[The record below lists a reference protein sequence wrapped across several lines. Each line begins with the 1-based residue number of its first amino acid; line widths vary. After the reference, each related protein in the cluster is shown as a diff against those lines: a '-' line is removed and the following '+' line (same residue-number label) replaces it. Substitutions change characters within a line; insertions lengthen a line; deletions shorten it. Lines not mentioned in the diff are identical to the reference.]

1 MKTKIIVLSSLLLIS
16 LLTSASGKT
25 EFVITDF
32 GAKAD
37 GKTLNTQAIQKAI
50 DAAAKVGGTIIVPAG
65 NFVSGTIFLK
75 SNTVFHLSPMAR
87 LTGSS
92 NIKDYATMTWG
103 HHEDR
108 TPWHFI
114 VAKDQENIVI
124 NGSGTI
130 DGNDMAYREPNR
142 KNEFSFYR
150 EIEIR
155 PSPLIE
161 IQACKNVIVEN
172 IYIANSPGWTLHL
185 FDCDVAKVDKVTIK
199 NSLFGPN
206 SDGIDITGS
215 HDVSVSNCYISVGD
229 DCIALKTTE
238 DSRTCERIAVTNCIF
253 ETNCVALRVG
263 FESRKDFKDITL
275 SNCIV
280 KNASRAIDIRT
291 IEGGNIENVIVSG
304 MTGQVNSGWAFD
316 RVIEIHANRIANLY
330 DIAIKE
336 HPNYGKEK
344 PVEKAGYIKNV
355 LIENLMIRTSG
366 RILLGALPETSITNV
381 TFRDITLEYFLLE
394 DPFEIGLKADKSVGF
409 AKGMPFVRSQRAAIV
424 AENVTGFTV
433 SNFKALWPTYPVSE
447 SCFLLRSPNR
457 LFNPSFFKDNT
468 AEIKSGAFKVEFK
481 PFAFKNVKQAWI
493 DNSTNT
499 SSEGSTDFMV
509 NENSE
514 VKIK

>member
-1 MKTKIIVLSSLLLIS
+1 MLIS
-16 LLTSASGKT
+16 LLTSARGKSEFIIT
-25 EFVITDF
+25 EF
-32 GAKAD
+32 GAKPD
-37 GKTLNTQAIQKAI
+37 GKTLNTVSIQKAI
-50 DAAAKVGGTIIVPAG
+50 DAAAKVGGTVIVPAG
-65 NFVSGTIFLK
+65 TFVSGTIFLK
-75 SNTVFHLSPMAR
+75 SNTVFHLSPKAR
-87 LTGSS
+87 LLASPY
-92 NIKDYATMTWG
+92 IKDYATMTWG

-114 VAKDQENIVI
+114 VAKNQENIVI

-130 DGNDMAYREPNR
+130 DGNDIAFREPNR
-142 KNEFSFYR
+142 KNEYSFFR

-161 IQACKNVIVEN
+161 IQECKNVIVEN
-172 IYIANSPGWTLHL
+172 INIANSPGWTLHL

-215 HDVSVSNCYISVGD
+215 HDVSVSNCYVSVGD

-238 DSRTCERIAVTNCIF
+238 DSRTCERITVTNCIF

-275 SNCIV
+275 SNCVV

-304 MTGQVNSGWAFD
+304 LTGQVNSGWAFD
-316 RVIEIHANRIANLY
+316 RVIEIHANRIPNSY

-344 PVEKAGYIKNV
+344 PVGKAGFIRNI
-355 LIENLMIRTSG
+355 LIENIMMRTSG

-381 TFRDITLEYFLLE
+381 TFRDITLDYFLLE
-394 DPFEIGLKADKSVGF
+394 DPYETGLKAAGSVGF

-424 AENVTGFTV
+424 AEEVTDFTI
-433 SNFKALWPTYPVSE
+433 SNFKAIWPKYPVSA
-447 SCFLLRSPNR
+447 SCFLLTSPNR

-468 AEIKSGAFKVEFK
+468 SEIKSGAFKVEFK
-481 PFAFKNVKQAWI
+481 PFAFKNVKNALI
-493 DNSTNT
+493 ENSTKL
-499 SSEGSTDFMV
+499 SSEGSADFIL

-514 VKIK
+514 VVLK